1 MRDFSLP
8 SALVGQLVLFAVF
21 ALIIF
26 ALVREAAKIVI
37 KVMLVVGIALAV
49 ALLAGW
55 MDQTAVGR
63 LLERIGDGL
72 IVGITAVVRWVMRA
86 WGSVVTPPV

>member
-1 MRDFSLP
+1 MNDFSLP

-26 ALVREAAKIVI
+26 ALVREAAKVVI

-72 IVGITAVVRWVMRA
+72 IVGLTAVVRWVMRA
-86 WGSVVTPPV
+86 WDSVTTTPV